1 MHIHCMDSYRH
12 PHADSVAS
20 GNAER
25 RVRLVMILTLLC
37 MVAEIAAGWAFGS
50 LALLADGWHMAS
62 HGAAMTIALFAYA
75 FARRHASD
83 PAFTFGTG
91 KVNAL
96 AGFASAI
103 VLGVV
108 AVMMIW
114 EAVQRLMTP
123 VAVSYGEAMIVAV
136 VGLVVNLASVLILD
150 PPGGH
155 GHDHAH
161 AHDDHDH
168 GQLHHHDHNLRAATL
183 HVMADL
189 LTSVG
194 AIAAL
199 AAGMMASWAWLDPA
213 MGIVGAVVIA
223 VWARS
228 LVRDT
233 ARVLLDQAENPAL
246 AEEIRSLIEA
256 DADNRVADLHV
267 WAMRPDHLAVIVS
280 VVTHYPREP
289 EHYKGLLAAIPTLRH
304 VTVEVISHGG
314 EPCLPVAGLPG

>member
-12 PHADSVAS
+12 PHADSAVS
-20 GNAER
+20 DRSER
-25 RVRLVMILTLLC
+25 RVRLVLILTVLC
-37 MVAEIAAGWAFGS
+37 MAGEIAAGWAFGS

-75 FARRHASD
+75 FARRHAAD

-96 AGFASAI
+96 AGFTSAI

-108 AVMMIW
+108 AVMMVW
-114 EAVQRLMTP
+114 EAAQRLLTP
-123 VAVSYGEAMIVAV
+123 VAVSYGEAMAVAV
-136 VGLVVNLASVLILD
+136 IGLAVNLASVLILD

-155 GHDHAH
+155 GHEDGHDHHAH
-161 AHDDHDH
+161 
-168 GQLHHHDHNLRAATL
+168 GHDHNLRAATL

-199 AAGMMASWAWLDPA
+199 GAGMMASWDWLDPA
-213 MGIVGAVVIA
+213 MGLVGAAVIGW
-223 VWARS
+223 WARG
-228 LVRDT
+228 LIRDT
-233 ARVLLDQAENPAL
+233 ARVLLDKAENPAL
-246 AEEIRSLIEA
+246 AGEIRALIEA

-267 WAMRPDHLAVIVS
+267 WAIRPGHLAAIVS
-280 VVTHYPREP
+280 VVTHYPRDP
-289 EHYKGLLAAIPTLRH
+289 EHYKELLAAIPALDH
-304 VTVEVISHGG
+304 VTVEVIGHGG
-314 EPCLPVAGLPG
+314 EPCLPVGDQPGTSVP